1 MGTRELLQVPSR
13 EVIIPMFQNGKWNQ
27 PVVDGEKILDT
38 KRPEADND
46 SQPGKRLGGSVH
58 KQ

>member
-1 MGTRELLQVPSR
+1 MGTRELLQVSSR
-13 EVIIPMFQNGKWNQ
+13 EIIIPVFQNGKWNN
-27 PVVDGEKILDT
+27 VVDGEKILDT
-38 KRPEADND
+38 KRPEADNY